1 MPQHNLEQ
9 QARLPRVVLERL
21 GDLLGVEMG
30 QRLRHARVYAEA
42 LAVVVADDEKEMQRF
57 ERQMEKQ
64 RRELKRLS

>member
-1 MPQHNLEQ
+1 M
-9 QARLPRVVLERL
+9 RLSVSIGMATPHTVSP
-21 GDLLGVEMG
+21 G